1 MSDSASASILTQVH
15 EHLKI
20 LCSTPPSTDE
30 GEEGENAEQSNDK
43 DKLLVPT
50 PDTWLFKA
58 GTPVMWFGSDKMGV
72 SVGCIAHVHIHVRQ
86 PFVRHEI

>member
-1 MSDSASASILTQVH
+1 MSGSASASILTQVH

-20 LCSTPPSTDE
+20 LCSTPPSTE
-30 GEEGENAEQSNDK
+30 EPEEGENAVQVNDN

-72 SVGCIAHVHIHVRQ
+72 RQ
-86 PFVRHEI
+86 PHPD